1 MLTNVAGALLQLMYI
16 VIFYSYTVKKVRT
29 GTRGHI
35 KKGDKLSVCV
45 HVCGHV
51 CVCVCERERVCA
63 CMCVCVCLCVCVCE
77 RESVCV
83 CVTL

>member
-35 KKGDKLSVCV
+35 KKGGKLSVCV
-45 HVCGHV
+45 H
-51 CVCVCERERVCA
+51 A
-63 CMCVCVCLCVCVCE
+63 CVCVCE

-83 CVTL
+83 CVCVFVCV